1 MFILIILEQQ
11 KNASRYHIAMQ
22 IMSYPIRQVANNSYA
37 IKIFQTILIS
47 VHLQARQ
54 NQVSIDQ
61 QQELA

>member
-1 MFILIILEQQ
+1 
-11 KNASRYHIAMQ
+11 MQ
-22 IMSYPIRQVANNSYA
+22 IISYPIRQAANNSYA